1 MASRN
6 DGRASLPFEKVGGA
20 LMQLAAPVQD
30 VVEDGPFLW
39 LARELIARG
48 PNGRL
53 INLVRHDERLAAY
66 LGAIR
71 VHRADIKST
80 IESEFH
86 KGEPAFNFLAASLAL
101 MTEDA
106 KFFRSNNWD

>member
-1 MASRN
+1 
-6 DGRASLPFEKVGGA
+6 
-20 LMQLAAPVQD
+20 MQLAAPVQD

-106 KFFRSNNWD
+106 KFFRSTNWD